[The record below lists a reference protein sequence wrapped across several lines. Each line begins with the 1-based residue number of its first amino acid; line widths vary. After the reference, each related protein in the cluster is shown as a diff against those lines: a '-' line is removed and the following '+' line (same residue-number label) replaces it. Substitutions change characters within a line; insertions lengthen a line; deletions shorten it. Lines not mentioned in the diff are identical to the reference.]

1 MKTMELTTTRT
12 INAGGKRYYCPWG
25 DYSNTSY
32 WRTYGHAIACAYR
45 RGWFTIPIAM
55 IRAGIKLR

>member
-32 WRTYGHAIACAYR
+32 WRTYGHAIQCAYR
-45 RGWFTIPIAM
+45 RGLFKIPIAM

>member
-1 MKTMELTTTRT
+1 MKNMEMTTTRT

-32 WRTYGHAIACAYR
+32 WRTYGHAIQCAYR
-45 RGWFTIPIAM
+45 RGLFKIPIAM

>member
-12 INAGGKRYYCPWG
+12 INAGGKRYYCPGG
-25 DYSNTSY
+25 DSSNTSY

-45 RGWFTIPIAM
+45 RGWFDIPIAM
-55 IRAGIKLR
+55 IKAGIKLR